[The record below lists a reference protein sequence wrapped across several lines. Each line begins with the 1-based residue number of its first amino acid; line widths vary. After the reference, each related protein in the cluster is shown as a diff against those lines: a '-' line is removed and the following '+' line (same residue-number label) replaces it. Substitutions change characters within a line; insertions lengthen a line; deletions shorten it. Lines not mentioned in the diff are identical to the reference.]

1 MIVFKDWQIYITGT
15 IARQYDN
22 LSRRIDV
29 IGDMPEGF
37 TWRLLVQ
44 CGSNADTIL
53 LTPTDT
59 GVGAVLTAD
68 NLSVAGEYEIQLKGT
83 AADGVTTRH
92 TNIAV
97 TYIPRSMT
105 GVGAWPQVPTEFT
118 QIEANITELYQ
129 HPPVPGSNGY
139 WLVWDPNKDEYVES
153 QLPLPDIAVGPQGPQ
168 GEKGDKGDPGPQ
180 GPQGEQG
187 PQGPI
192 GDPGPQGPAGP
203 QGETGPQGPQGETGE
218 TGPRGP
224 AGPQGDPGPQGPKG
238 DTGPQGLQGP
248 KGETGDT
255 GPQGPRGEKGDTG
268 ATGATGPQGP
278 KGDTGDTGPQGIPG
292 EQGPQG
298 EIGPQGPQG
307 EKGEKGDPGASYTLP
322 IASATQLGGVKPV
335 AKTDAMTQ
343 SVGVDAAGA
352 LWAPA
357 ASGGGSGGGFVDA
370 KLVYELIT
378 TEQVS
383 EISISL
389 TEEQKNALK
398 SANQFCIYLD
408 LQQANEV
415 TTTETNS
422 GNVVIAPRGNYNK
435 VTLAKAVPS
444 GNIGYIRWA
453 TSAILVDTT
462 FVKVTGWEVHS
473 VLLRTV
479 VQQENQNAVFTSNE
493 SVFTPMFIYG
503 SDALKIMPAYPVGSN
518 SKVRIYAINAPA

>member
-29 IGDMPEGF
+29 TGDLPEGY

-59 GVGAVLTAD
+59 GIGAVLTAD

-97 TYIPRSMT
+97 TYIHRSMT
-105 GVGAWPQVPTEFT
+105 GVGSWPEVPTEFY
-118 QIEANITELYQ
+118 QVEANILELYQ
-129 HPPVPGSNGY
+129 HPPIPGSNDY

-203 QGETGPQGPQGETGE
+203 QG
-218 TGPRGP
+218 
-224 AGPQGDPGPQGPKG
+224 DPGPQGPKG
-238 DTGPQGLQGP
+238 DTGPHGLQGP

-268 ATGATGPQGP
+268 ATGPQGP
-278 KGDTGDTGPQGIPG
+278 KGDTGDTGPQGPKG
-292 EQGPQG
+292 DT
-298 EIGPQGPQG
+298 GPQGPKGDTGPQG
-307 EKGEKGDPGASYTLP
+307 PKGDPGASYTLP
-322 IASATQLGGVKPV
+322 IASPATLGGVKPV

-343 SVGVDAAGA
+343 SVGVDAVGG
-352 LWAPA
+352 LWTAP
-357 ASGGGSGGGFVDA
+357 GSGGGGETYTGE
-370 KLVYELIT
+370 YELIVDHT
-378 TEQVS
+378 VTADEASASSFTFTKDAYPLINGQKMLVVQISKPASVS
-383 EISISL
+383 TPWFELFAGSAKTIAFANGTYQYFRGFSIVLYNRWLSDADLL
-389 TEEQKNALK
+389 TNKNIK
-398 SANQFCIYLD
+398 TYL
-408 LQQANEV
+408 
-415 TTTETNS
+415 
-422 GNVVIAPRGNYNK
+422 AP
-435 VTLAKAVPS
+435 A
-444 GNIGYIRWA
+444 
-453 TSAILVDTT
+453 
-462 FVKVTGWEVHS
+462 
-473 VLLRTV
+473 VLLNIDYEPSYLSKPYQHYTSIKLSSYTAFLEEGTV
-479 VQQENQNAVFTSNE
+479 IK
-493 SVFTPMFIYG
+493 IYG
-503 SDALKIMPAYPVGSN
+503 GK
-518 SKVRIYAINAPA
+518 

>member
-1 MIVFKDWQIYITGT
+1 MIVFKDWSISVTGT

-29 IGDMPEGF
+29 TGDLPEGY

-44 CGSNADTIL
+44 CGSDADTIL

-97 TYIPRSMT
+97 TYIHRSMT
-105 GVGAWPQVPTEFT
+105 GVGAWPQVPTEFY

-129 HPPVPGSNGY
+129 HPPIPGSNDY
-139 WLVWDPNKDEYVES
+139 WLVWDPDADEYVES

-168 GEKGDKGDPGPQ
+168 GEKGEKGDPGPQ

-238 DTGPQGLQGP
+238 DTGETGPQGPAGPQGEQGP
-248 KGETGDT
+248 QGEKGDPGDT
-255 GPQGPRGEKGDTG
+255 GPQGPT
-268 ATGATGPQGP
+268 GP
-278 KGDTGDTGPQGIPG
+278 KGDPGPRGPQG

-307 EKGEKGDPGASYTLP
+307 EKGEKGEPGDSYTLP
-322 IASATQLGGVKPV
+322 IASPTVLGGVQPV

-343 SVGVDAAGA
+343 SVGVDEAGA

-357 ASGGGSGGGFVDA
+357 GGGGSSGTSDWTYQKITLSEAVSAIEIPFDNA
-370 KLVYELIT
+370 KEVVLVTNMRINNAANT
-378 TEQVS
+378 
-383 EISISL
+383 L
-389 TEEQKNALK
+389 TNA
-398 SANQFCIYLD
+398 SGSYCILVNGRY
-408 LQQANEV
+408 A
-415 TTTETNS
+415 
-422 GNVVIAPRGNYNK
+422 A
-435 VTLAKAVPS
+435 
-444 GNIGYIRWA
+444 NIGCYIRDSVKYA
-453 TSAILVDTT
+453 TWHKIEKIKSHTQLFSTAVYDGGTQWSLSKPVSQY
-462 FVKVTGWEVHS
+462 GWRQTESDNSEYINSVSLAPYNNSEWVFPSDCVVEVWS
-473 VLLRTV
+473 R
-479 VQQENQNAVFTSNE
+479 
-493 SVFTPMFIYG
+493 
-503 SDALKIMPAYPVGSN
+503 
-518 SKVRIYAINAPA
+518 